1 MTPSEHRAKLRAAQS
16 AYKLAVDR
24 LNAAIR
30 ELNKLGVTVNFR
42 QR

>member
-1 MTPSEHRAKLRAAQS
+1 MTPSEHQAKVRAAQS
-16 AYKLAVDR
+16 AYRLAVDR

-30 ELNKLGVTVNFR
+30 ELAKLGVSVTFR